1 MTFTAMWLIICGLC
15 LVLEI
20 FTVGFLLFFPGVGA
34 FLSFL
39 AALLGA
45 NITVQIIIFVIS
57 TTLMILFIR
66 PLVAK
71 LFKTKDVQMNSNA
84 LIGKSGIVLK
94 DIIGED
100 KVGQVK
106 VQGEVWSAI
115 CEGDKEITKD
125 TKITVKAISGV
136 KLIVEEL
143 N

>member
-1 MTFTAMWLIICGLC
+1 MTITAMWLIVCGLC
-15 LVLEI
+15 LILEI

-34 FLSFL
+34 FLAFIT
-39 AALLGA
+39 ALLGA
-45 NITVQIIIFVIS
+45 NITIQIIVFALS

-71 LFKTKDVQMNSNA
+71 FFKTKDVQMNSNA

-100 KVGQVK
+100 TVGQVK
-106 VQGEVWSAI
+106 VQGEIWSAI
-115 CEGDKEITKD
+115 CAKDVEIKKD

-136 KLIVEEL
+136 KLIVEEV

>member
-15 LVLEI
+15 LIFEI

-34 FLSFL
+34 FLAFIT
-39 AALLGA
+39 ALLGA
-45 NITVQIIIFVIS
+45 NITIQIIVFALS

-71 LFKTKDVQMNSNA
+71 FFKTKDVQMNSNA

-94 DIIGED
+94 DIVGED
-100 KVGQVK
+100 TVGQVK
-106 VQGEVWSAI
+106 VQGEIWSAI
-115 CEGDKEITKD
+115 CDKDVEIKKD

-136 KLIVEEL
+136 KLIVEEV

>member
-1 MTFTAMWLIICGLC
+1 MTITAMWLIVCGLC
-15 LVLEI
+15 LILEI

-34 FLSFL
+34 FLAFIT
-39 AALLGA
+39 ALLGA
-45 NITVQIIIFVIS
+45 NITIQIIVFALS

-71 LFKTKDVQMNSNA
+71 FFKTKDVQMNSNA

-94 DIIGED
+94 DIVGED
-100 KVGQVK
+100 TVGQVK
-106 VQGEVWSAI
+106 VQGEIWSAI
-115 CEGDKEITKD
+115 CDKDVEIKKD

-136 KLIVEEL
+136 KLIVEEV

>member
-1 MTFTAMWLIICGLC
+1 MTFTTMWLIICGAC
-15 LVLEI
+15 LILEI

-34 FLSFL
+34 FFSFV

-45 NITVQIIIFVIS
+45 NITIQIAIFAIS

-71 LFKTKDVQMNSNA
+71 LFKTKDIQMNSNA

-94 DIIGED
+94 DIMGED
-100 KVGQVK
+100 IVGQVK
-106 VQGEVWSAI
+106 VQGEIWSAI
-115 CEGDKEITKD
+115 CDQNKIIKKD
-125 TKITVKAISGV
+125 TKIIVKSISGV
-136 KLIVEEL
+136 KLLVEEL